1 MTKPQY
7 LVRSGEAAS
16 GPLPVPGGRS
26 LFRILLDDQTV
37 GARKFALLFNEFDP
51 GLTSTAHK
59 HDKEEHA
66 FYILSGSGRIVIEG
80 EAIPFEE
87 GDAIFVPPGA
97 MHQISSGPGKP
108 LKYIVI
114 YSPPGPNVAL
124 REKGAYG
131 IAGGNPQPQGPSR

>member
-1 MTKPQY
+1 MIQSKY
-7 LVRSGEAAS
+7 LVRPGEAVS
-16 GPLPVPGGRS
+16 GPLPVSGGHS

-37 GARKFALLFNEFDP
+37 GARKFALLFNEFGP
-51 GLTSTAHK
+51 GLTSAAHK
-59 HDKEEHA
+59 HDGEEHA

-80 EAIPFEE
+80 ETIPFGE

-131 IAGGNPQPQGPSR
+131 LAGGKP